1 MNNLKKRILWGLGI
15 GFVLFFTVGGH
26 YINKYHNEYVKNQPK
41 MYCYQ
46 MFYGPPNPVLII
58 ENLKYKEVYSGY
70 YSGLEKG
77 KKQYIEF
84 PVKTLPTTVP
94 VYVLEYTEESLLAE
108 VVSYYDRGAKFGG
121 SYLRGWVYAKT
132 LHKDPPPSKK

>member
-1 MNNLKKRILWGLGI
+1 
-15 GFVLFFTVGGH
+15 
-26 YINKYHNEYVKNQPK
+26 
-41 MYCYQ
+41 

-94 VYVLEYTEESLLAE
+94 VYVLEYTEDSLLAE